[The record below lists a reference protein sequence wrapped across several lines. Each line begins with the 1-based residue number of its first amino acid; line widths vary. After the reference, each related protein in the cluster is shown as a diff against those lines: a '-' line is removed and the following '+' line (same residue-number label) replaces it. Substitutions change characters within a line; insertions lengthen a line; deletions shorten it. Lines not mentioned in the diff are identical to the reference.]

1 MIQIARL
8 QIVIIFIVSIV
19 VLQGCAVF
27 PSVQARVA
35 EAEANAKAYGWS
47 RVDTSG
53 DVLPI
58 VVFRPARIEV
68 KQLVIYLEGDGL
80 SWFNRHTPSLNPTPL
95 NPVGLH
101 LALVH
106 GSNALYI
113 ARPCQFV
120 LRGEFPECEEKYWT
134 SHRFSSLVVNEVN
147 LTLNQLKSEFGAEEF
162 ILIGFSGG
170 GALAALLAARRDDV
184 SAFITVSGNMDHK
197 TWTQLHSVSPLL
209 GSLNPANEWR
219 ALEHIPQLHL
229 VGGLDKN
236 TGVTVARAYADR
248 FNSRPPV
255 RVLEGFNH
263 SCCWRQLWP
272 EILNDIRRDTVI
284 FD

>member
-1 MIQIARL
+1 MMQIARF

-19 VLQGCAVF
+19 VLQGCAPL
-27 PSVQARVA
+27 PSVQARIA
-35 EAEANAKAYGWS
+35 EAQANAEAHGWS
-47 RVDTSG
+47 KVDYP
-53 DVLPI
+53 DNVLPI
-58 VVFRPARIEV
+58 VVFRPARIEG

-80 SWFNRHTPSLNPTPL
+80 SWLNRQAPSLNPTPL
-95 NPVGLH
+95 NPVGLY
-101 LALVH
+101 LALAH
-106 GSNALYI
+106 KSNAIYI
-113 ARPCQFV
+113 ARPCQFIV
-120 LRGEFPECEEKYWT
+120 WGEFSECEEKYWT

-147 LTLNQLKSEFGAEEF
+147 QTLNQLKSEFKAEKF

-170 GALAALLAARRDDV
+170 GALAALLAARRSDV
-184 SAFITVSGNMDHK
+184 SSFVTISGNLDHQA
-197 TWTQLHSVSPLL
+197 WTQLHSVSPLF

-248 FNSRPPV
+248 FISPPQI
-255 RVLEGFNH
+255 RIFESFDH

-272 EILNDIRRDTVI
+272 EILNEMRRDTMI